1 MSHRSS
7 WLASV
12 PGDQVDSCESR
23 VRISERERDCMVFS
37 SQPFSFFPELT
48 IWVGGIVGFF
58 GLESEEV
65 GVWGEGEVSE
75 EGEKR
80 RGRPKK
86 VPRRKPRKRVEGI
99 IRLARGDLRFAG

>member
-1 MSHRSS
+1 M
-7 WLASV
+7 
-12 PGDQVDSCESR
+12 DSCESR

-37 SQPFSFFPELT
+37 SQPFSFFPELA

-65 GVWGEGEVSE
+65 GVWGDGEDSE

-86 VPRRKPRKRVEGI
+86 VPRRKPRKRAVGRSKLETEDFTLVG
-99 IRLARGDLRFAG
+99 